1 MNKTSSTFFFIILLF
16 FLFGCSITRSGQNV
30 DEIKQNLL
38 NVKYSDGI
46 TKQKAVYIAQNY
58 LMENPPKDNPAKMD
72 VNIYKV
78 LDVYESDTFLN
89 IQFAFIFEND
99 KPFMYPFYWL
109 VTVDKKTGEVLKSQ
123 FSGHK

>member
-46 TKQKAVYIAQNY
+46 TKQEAVYIAQNY

-99 KPFMYPFYWL
+99 KPF
-109 VTVDKKTGEVLKSQ
+109 KTGEVLKSQ

>member
-1 MNKTSSTFFFIILLF
+1 M
-16 FLFGCSITRSGQNV
+16 
-30 DEIKQNLL
+30 